1 MNGRDD
7 TNWME
12 VGVWQPG
19 KKDNQTKQNDMMMS
33 PSDLIATALKAG
45 ISPKKT
51 KIFQNLCDV
60 KILEEWNEM
69 QANPII
75 KILREK
81 DIKPP
86 KDSPVVIEAIRVD
99 YFEVDS
105 DRYNIALLIGIA
117 IYKYA
122 IENFMKEL
130 MMGTVYECINEVLS
144 SPVTEIEGKVK
155 TLLYKKYAH
164 REPAKID
171 VKLFC
176 KDMYN
181 VAKEKEVVSPV
192 VPGSKKH
199 KQIIKKSFVYNKDD
213 KPEIAGVDNTGEGVK
228 LL

>member
-1 MNGRDD
+1 
-7 TNWME
+7 
-12 VGVWQPG
+12 
-19 KKDNQTKQNDMMMS
+19 
-33 PSDLIATALKAG
+33 
-45 ISPKKT
+45 
-51 KIFQNLCDV
+51 
-60 KILEEWNEM
+60 
-69 QANPII
+69 
-75 KILREK
+75 
-81 DIKPP
+81 
-86 KDSPVVIEAIRVD
+86 
-99 YFEVDS
+99 
-105 DRYNIALLIGIA
+105 
-117 IYKYA
+117 
-122 IENFMKEL
+122 